1 MALPSPIFVDPIGPF
16 ATVWWAGKQ
25 YHALTPLADGWELA
39 NVFDRNDIK
48 FLSREA
54 LEDGV
59 QAGVIHVTKPDSAK
73 FVPPGSNFSVLS
85 DFEEHEIEEILYRYF
100 WAAETAAALE
110 EGRIANLGL
119 KTLTPFMA
127 EIAPLIGSKLA
138 SLQET
143 PTAKGKHSPRS
154 RGPFALA
161 MKTPSPRSVQR
172 YVKKFVDSKFD
183 MLCFRWQQ
191 DRSCMG
197 GRRLEPEVVG
207 IIKSEIP
214 FYASERNPSIVALF
228 ENIKDAI
235 DEANSKRSAEEELCT
250 PCIRT
255 VGNYIRRAPAAMIV
269 GGREGFSAIR
279 RTFGPIGHG
288 PEYFRVGER
297 VELDG
302 WNPHLYLTK
311 NPEHLRALPAPQRER
326 LLAIGQRINV
336 VTAIDAASGYALACV
351 ASQTENTT
359 VAETALR
366 MAVSDK
372 SEVARWAGCT
382 APWYH
387 CGIEHIAFDNG
398 TALSGPFRR
407 KAIMVSGNEIQPP
420 AKLAWLRP
428 YIESL
433 NAQLADQFVGFFSGR
448 SFANVAERG
457 DYDAVHRASLD
468 TEEFMKAI
476 IRYIVDIYNCKEN
489 RKDKLS
495 PRRRFDKLS
504 SECEPRPAPGRLQI
518 RSIFGIEHRLTL
530 GPRGITWLGINYDS
544 DWLFKHRSY
553 QGLAKVRVKIDPN
566 DLGEIS
572 VMIDNKTWLSVPSI
586 KASFNGLSLLE
597 WEAISADLDRKYG
610 HAVERDYELHVRP
623 AMRHLRKLAI
633 KAEEAA
639 GLREVSWDL
648 DTLKQY
654 EDRMRMRVVY
664 DHPAR
669 EYEATPA
676 ISKGTI
682 GTKFLKKKQ
691 PSPDAGKPA
700 EASSSNA
707 GEETEAPAPPMKTR
721 DQ

>member
-1 MALPSPIFVDPIGPF
+1 MALPSPIFVDAIGPT

-59 QAGVIHVTKPDSAK
+59 QGGVIHITKPDSTK

-85 DFEEHEIEEILYRYF
+85 DFEEHVIEEILYRYF
-100 WAAETAAALE
+100 WAAETVAALE
-110 EGRIANLGL
+110 EGKIASLGL
-119 KTLTPFMA
+119 KSLTPFMA
-127 EIAPLIGSKLA
+127 EIAPLIASKIA
-138 SLQET
+138 SIQANYT
-143 PTAKGKHSPRS
+143 VKSKHSPRS
-154 RGPFALA
+154 RGAFTLS

-197 GRRLEPEVVG
+197 GRRLEPEVIA

-214 FYASERNPSIVALF
+214 FYASERNPSIVTLSGF
-228 ENIKDAI
+228 IDDAI
-235 DEANSKRSAEEELCT
+235 DAVNAKRSVDEKLRH
-250 PCIRT
+250 PCVRT
-255 VGNYIRRAPAAMIV
+255 VGNYIRRAPAAMIL
-269 GGREGFSAIR
+269 GGRKGFSAIR
-279 RTFGPIGHG
+279 QTFGPIGHG
-288 PEYFRVGER
+288 PEYYRVGER
-297 VELDG
+297 IELDG
-302 WNPHLYLTK
+302 WNPHIYLQK
-311 NPEHLRALPAPQRER
+311 HDDYLKAVPAKER
-326 LLAIGQRINV
+326 SLLLAVGKRINV
-336 VTAIDAASGYALACV
+336 VTAIDAASAYGLACV
-351 ASQTENTT
+351 AGQTENTS
-359 VAETALR
+359 VAEAALR

-372 SEVARWAGCT
+372 SEIARWADCT

-398 TALSGPFRR
+398 PAFSGPFRR
-407 KAIMVSGNEIQPP
+407 KALMVTGNQVQPP
-420 AKLAWLRP
+420 AKLPWLRAH
-428 YIESL
+428 IESL
-433 NAQLADQFVGFFSGR
+433 HAQLAEQFVAFFTGR
-448 SFANVAERG
+448 SFANVAAKG
-457 DYDAVHRASLD
+457 DYDAAHRASLD
-468 TEEFMKAI
+468 VEEFMKAI
-476 IRYIVDIYNCKEN
+476 IKYIVDVYNCKEN
-489 RKDKLS
+489 RSDKLS
-495 PRRRFDKLS
+495 PRRRFDKLA
-504 SECEPRPAPGRLQI
+504 SECEPRPSPSRLQI
-518 RSIFGIEHRLTL
+518 RSIFGIEHRLKL

-544 DWLFKHRSY
+544 DWLLKHRSY
-553 QGLAKVRVKIDPN
+553 QGLAKIRVKIDPS

-597 WEAISADLDRKYG
+597 WEAIAADLDRKFG

-623 AMRHLRKLAI
+623 AMKHLRKMAI

-664 DHPAR
+664 DRPAR
-669 EYEATPA
+669 EYKDIPA
-676 ISKGTI
+676 VSRGTI
-682 GTKFLKKKQ
+682 GTQFLKRNL
-691 PSPDAGKPA
+691 PPPETPRLADDSPPMTVED
-700 EASSSNA
+700 
-707 GEETEAPAPPMKTR
+707 TEAPPPPMKTR